1 MTVTVTC
8 LVAIKRNDK
17 LEPYLVRPAQIGGLL
32 LAVCSCLNIYFFY
45 FTENEWWLVW
55 GVIFV
60 ACPCHKGGQKLFT
73 TERAP
78 GRLAPVINMA
88 IDEAKFDGATGNMGK
103 SMISWSRFRAIKE
116 KLHHAFHDGTTV
128 DTDPW
133 HPISE
138 LVNDYN
144 RNRKQWIV
152 ASSTLVFDE

>member
-1 MTVTVTC
+1 M
-8 LVAIKRNDK
+8 
-17 LEPYLVRPAQIGGLL
+17 
-32 LAVCSCLNIYFFY
+32 
-45 FTENEWWLVW
+45 
-55 GVIFV
+55 

-133 HPISE
+133 HQISE

-152 ASSTLVFDE
+152 ASSTLVFDESMSNFQPRTTKLSLLPFLSFIFGKPRPLGTECP